1 MGVENLST
9 SVFVQLC
16 VRETFVFHASPS
28 LCHCN
33 VYSTRGAVSF
43 PKDSCEVDWQMN
55 IYWREWTVHMFALM
69 VPYFAPRFLT
79 REESFHNESSSY
91 LVIAN

>member
-28 LCHCN
+28 LCHCS

-43 PKDSCEVDWQMN
+43 PKDSCEVDCQTG
-55 IYWREWTVHMFALM
+55 R
-69 VPYFAPRFLT
+69 
-79 REESFHNESSSY
+79 
-91 LVIAN
+91 